1 MFSSSKDRPLVSI
14 IIPTYKHA
22 YLLRRAIDSVIAQ
35 SYQNWELIVIDN
47 SSKDGSE
54 ELVSNY
60 KNKKILFF
68 AASDCT
74 YPFASFNN

>member
-1 MFSSSKDRPLVSI
+1 MFSSSKDRPLVSV

-54 ELVSNY
+54 ELVLAKTTTPPAQESVA
-60 KNKKILFF
+60 IF
-68 AASDCT
+68 AAKS
-74 YPFASFNN
+74 